1 MFDNDNDDEEK
12 STNAIKIILV
22 GDSGAGK
29 TNLIAVASGLKFN
42 TEILTTTTCSYMQ
55 MKVKIEGNEYKVNLW
70 DTIGQEKYRSL
81 TKIFFKNSK
90 IVFFVYDITCRD
102 SFNSLQNWKKTID
115 DILGDEPLLGV
126 VGNKSDLYLDE
137 VVTED
142 EGKQY
147 AESIGAKYIYTSA
160 KNDSQSF
167 IKFINELVEDYVTKK
182 MTKKDDDE
190 EIKINKKKHKKKD
203 DKKCKNC

>member
-1 MFDNDNDDEEK
+1 M
-12 STNAIKIILV
+12 
-22 GDSGAGK
+22 
-29 TNLIAVASGLKFN
+29 
-42 TEILTTTTCSYMQ
+42 
-55 MKVKIEGNEYKVNLW
+55 
-70 DTIGQEKYRSL
+70 
-81 TKIFFKNSK
+81 
-90 IVFFVYDITCRD
+90 FFVYDITCRE

-115 DILGDEPLLGV
+115 DILGDDPLLGV

-203 DKKCKNC
+203 DKKCKGH